1 MKGGGCPFSALPLCI
16 HITANYEKWF
26 YITKLKTI
34 ITCFGT
40 KMSHAEHAKAKK
52 LLVAYVHEQIFY

>member
-1 MKGGGCPFSALPLCI
+1 MKNGSTLPR
-16 HITANYEKWF
+16 
-26 YITKLKTI
+26 LKTI
-34 ITCFGT
+34 ITCFGM